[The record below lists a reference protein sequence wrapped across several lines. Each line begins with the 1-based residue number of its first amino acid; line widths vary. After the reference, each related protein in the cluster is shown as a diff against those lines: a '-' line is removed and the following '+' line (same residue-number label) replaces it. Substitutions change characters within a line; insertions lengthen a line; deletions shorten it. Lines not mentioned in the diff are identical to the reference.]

1 MNITHINEAINN
13 LSKAR
18 HIFHSEAD
26 FQFAFAWELQKV
38 LPQAEIRLEYC
49 PVYAKDMHIDI
60 YVIENGETYPIE
72 LKYKTKKIQ
81 TIDNTDYFSLKNHGA
96 QDINRYAFLYDIKRI
111 ESMKNFD
118 KHFVSGYA
126 IMLTNESS
134 YWKKSLKENSIDA
147 AFKIYEGKEVTG
159 GLSWSDDAGAGTKKG
174 HEKPIELQGKYT
186 MHWQNFSYIPET
198 KNGTFMINVVEV
210 K

>member
-1 MNITHINEAINN
+1 MNSTHINEAINN
-13 LSKAR
+13 ISKAR

-26 FQFAFAWELQKV
+26 FQFAFAWELQKT
-38 LPQAEIRLEYC
+38 LPDAEIRLEYC
-49 PVYAKDMHIDI
+49 PAFARDMHIDI
-60 YVIENGETYPIE
+60 FVIENGSTYPIE
-72 LKYKTKKIQ
+72 LKYKSKRIEAT
-81 TIDNTDYFSLKNHGA
+81 DNYDYFSLKNHGA

-126 IMLTNESS
+126 IMLTNDPS
-134 YWKKSLKENSIDA
+134 YWKKSFKENSIDA
-147 AFKIYEGKEVTG
+147 DFKIHEGRDVYGT
-159 GLSWSDDAGAGTKKG
+159 LSWSEKAGGTTKG
-174 HEKPIELQGKYT
+174 HNRPIELEGKYT

-198 KNGTFMINVVEV
+198 KNGTFMINIVEV